1 MSFKPSLTGG
11 RTWLAL
17 LLTLLACGLLSL
29 LWSVI
34 ALQTGR
40 QCSWMALALAADAV
54 ICLRLVGVAPGPG
67 RGLLALLGTALG
79 IALANW
85 NIVSLHMASIFG
97 LGPLEAA
104 GKLGFHHA
112 MTLLGL
118 ATGPLD
124 YALVLIALVGAFWAG
139 R

>member
-1 MSFKPSLTGG
+1 MSLEPSLRSG
-11 RTWLAL
+11 RTWLVL

-29 LWSVI
+29 LWSVM
-34 ALQTGR
+34 ALQTDR
-40 QCSWMALALAADAV
+40 QCSWMALVVAVDAV
-54 ICLRLVGVAPGPG
+54 ICVRLVGLAPGTG
-67 RGLLALLGTALG
+67 RALIALLATAAG

-85 NIVSLHMASIFG
+85 NIVALHMASIFG
-97 LGPLEAA
+97 LGPLDAA
-104 GKLGFHHA
+104 SKLGVHHA

-124 YALVLIALVGAFWAG
+124 YVVLLVALVGAFWAG